1 MSGGSTE
8 MKPTAILVAEL
19 APTGDPEADQRAG
32 VAALRP
38 FVTQHDGTMVDLP
51 GRRVAVQF
59 SSAFAAVSCA
69 VALQRS
75 SVGEG
80 GGLRIGIDFGDTLSN
95 GETIV
100 GEGLYTAARLQDMA
114 EFGNVCVTGAIYD
127 RVTGRVGVDFEALGS
142 QSLSDRGAAV
152 RIYRVE
158 PEVDEDKE
166 HPIETA
172 GMPLDP
178 EQMQLPAA
186 PEFVSAGQ
194 PKNVDAER
202 NVQKGFWLYHRNDP
216 ESTVEAQRLFWGAL
230 DADPNYA
237 AAAAGIA
244 LCLLQERQRGWSSD
258 PGRALIK
265 ADAVARRVVALK
277 PKYAFGRVVMGEIS
291 LFRNDLDR
299 AAAEVQEALT
309 LQPAMADAHTLL
321 GLVKLTDGQFDDAVK
336 ALEHAMVRDAGER
349 QQLKALPPLAAA
361 YYQLKRY
368 EVAER
373 VALRAWNLAR
383 DHWLVRQILAASRG
397 QLGYESGI
405 SIVEGIRNDE
415 PLMTRRDFAAR
426 LYYRDAAARQHVEL
440 GLRKAGWGD
449 L

>member
-1 MSGGSTE
+1 MSGASPE
-8 MKPTAILVAEL
+8 MKPTAVLVAEL
-19 APTGDPEADQRAG
+19 APTGDPDADPR
-32 VAALRP
+32 VAVAVLRP
-38 FVTQHDGTMVDLP
+38 LVTQHDGVMVDLP

-59 SSAFAAVSCA
+59 SSAFAAVNCA

-75 SVGEG
+75 AIGEG
-80 GGLRIGIDFGDTLSN
+80 GGIRIGIDFGDTLSN

-100 GEGLYTAARLQDMA
+100 GDGVYTAARLQDMA

-127 RVTGRVGVDFEALGS
+127 RVTGRVGVDFEALGA
-142 QSLSDRGAAV
+142 QSLNDRSTAV
-152 RIYRVE
+152 RVYRVE
-158 PEVDEDKE
+158 PEVDESKQE
-166 HPIETA
+166 IEPIGGTA
-172 GMPLDP
+172 TDP
-178 EQMQLPAA
+178 EDFKLPVA
-186 PEFVSAGQ
+186 PEFVSAGE

-202 NVQKGFWLYHRNDP
+202 QVQKAFWHYHRNDS

-237 AAAAGIA
+237 VAAAGIA
-244 LCLLQERQRGWSSD
+244 LCLLQERQRGWSTD

-265 ADAVARRVVALK
+265 ADAVARRAVALK
-277 PKYAFGRVVMGEIS
+277 PKYAFARLVLGEIS
-291 LFRNDLDR
+291 LFRNDLDK
-299 AAAEVQEALT
+299 AAAEVQEAYT
-309 LQPAMADAHTLL
+309 LQPGMPDVFSLL
-321 GLVKLTDGQFDDAVK
+321 GLVKLTDGAFDDAVK
-336 ALEHAMVRDAGER
+336 TLEHAMVRDPSER

-397 QLGYESGI
+397 QLGYESGV

-415 PLMTRRDFAAR
+415 PLMTRRDFASR

-449 L
+449 F